1 MRPTVELTDMAGN
14 DEGPRVLLLPGL
26 GARGSGFRE
35 LALRLTDVARPV
47 MVEYPEGEHAACG
60 ARALAEQVLR
70 VTGKVD
76 AVVASSFGGMVAAH
90 LAAGGATRGVAFL
103 GAFTRTSHVG
113 PRGRLIS
120 MMGPIAV
127 LGRPGRVAAS
137 LAAWRPVASH
147 QVADVVPTTMRE
159 RLTTLRRAFS
169 IHTEPPPPDLR
180 PLNVSCL
187 CIQGDRDVLVPP
199 SSLERL
205 AASLP
210 EGTPRHLLRGAGHV
224 PYFSHPEECARLL
237 TPWLQTLA
245 PAGLAVLTARG
256 LGADAGSVA

>member
-1 MRPTVELTDMAGN
+1 MRRTVELTDMGGS

-26 GARGSGFRE
+26 GARGAGFRS
-35 LALRLTDVARPV
+35 LALRLADVARPV
-47 MVEYPEGEHAACG
+47 LVEYPEGERAACG
-60 ARALAEQVLR
+60 AKALADQVVR
-70 VTGKVD
+70 VAGAVD

-103 GAFTRTSHVG
+103 GSFTRTAHVG
-113 PRGRLIS
+113 PRGRLIA

-127 LGRPGRVAAS
+127 LGRPGWAAAS
-137 LAAWRPVASH
+137 LAAWRPVPPGE
-147 QVADVVPTTMRE
+147 VADVVPTTAVE
-159 RLTTLRRAFS
+159 RLSTLRRAFA
-169 IHTEPPPPDLR
+169 IHSEPPPPDLK
-180 PLNVSCL
+180 PLKVSCL

-224 PYFSHPEECARLL
+224 PYFSHPEACARLL
-237 TPWLQTLA
+237 MPWLQALA
-245 PAGLAVLTARG
+245 PPGLAALADV
-256 LGADAGSVA
+256 DAGSAA

>member
-1 MRPTVELTDMAGN
+1 MRHTVELTELGGN
-14 DEGPRVLLLPGL
+14 DEGPRVLMLPGL

-35 LALRLTDVARPV
+35 LASRLTEVARPV
-47 MVEYPEGEHAACG
+47 LVEYPEGERAACG

-70 VTGKVD
+70 VTGNVD

-113 PRGRLIS
+113 PRGRLIA

-127 LGRPGRVAAS
+127 VGRPGRVAAS
-137 LAAWRPVASH
+137 LAAWRLVPSH
-147 QVADVVPTTMRE
+147 QVADVVPTTTRE
-159 RLTTLRRAFS
+159 RLSTLRRALS
-169 IHTEPPPPDLR
+169 IHAEPPPPDLR
-180 PLNVSCL
+180 PLKVSCL

-224 PYFSHPEECARLL
+224 PYFSHPDACARLL
-237 TPWLQTLA
+237 TPWLQALS
-245 PAGLAVLTARG
+245 PAGLAG
-256 LGADAGSVA
+256 LAAALEAEEGAVA